1 LCKQRGLFIVQ
12 LISFMSAKRDYYE
25 ILGLDKSASEADIKS
40 AYRKAALKYHPDRN
54 KAADAEEKFK
64 EINEAYQVL
73 SDKQKRQTYDQFGHA
88 AFDPSSGMGGGAGP
102 FSGFDF
108 SGFGRA
114 DNQQGPFS
122 WSYTRGGDAGGGFDF
137 SDPFEI
143 FEQFFGSGFARAR
156 RPRYGINISFMEAVK
171 GTEKEITLEN
181 GKKKKI
187 KIPAGVDNGTR
198 IRFDDFDVSID
209 VGTHPRF
216 RRDNADVFVDE
227 QIPFSLAALGG
238 QLTVQTLNNGELK
251 LKIRPGTQSHTLIR
265 LRGEGIKRLRGRGV
279 GDMYVRLI
287 VKVPE
292 KLTREQKRILEEWKK
307 FED

>member
-1 LCKQRGLFIVQ
+1 
-12 LISFMSAKRDYYE
+12 MSAKRDYYE

-108 SGFGRA
+108 SGFSRA

-143 FEQFFGSGFARAR
+143 FEQFFGGGFARAR
-156 RPRYGINISFMEAVK
+156 RPRYGINISFMEAVQ

-216 RRDNADVFVDE
+216 KRDNADVFVDE

-238 QLTVQTLNNGELK
+238 QLTVQTLNGELK

-279 GDMYVRLI
+279 GDLYVRLI

-292 KLTREQKRILEEWKK
+292 KLTREQKKILEEWKK
-307 FED
+307 SEKN

>member
-1 LCKQRGLFIVQ
+1 
-12 LISFMSAKRDYYE
+12 MSAKRDYYE
-25 ILGLDKSASEADIKS
+25 ILGLDKSANEADIKS

-54 KAADAEEKFK
+54 KAADAEAKFK

-114 DNQQGPFS
+114 GNQQGPFS
-122 WSYTRGGDAGGGFDF
+122 WSSTRGGEAEGGFDF

-143 FEQFFGSGFARAR
+143 FEQFFGGGFARAR
-156 RPRYGINISFMEAVK
+156 RPRYGISISFMEAVK

-216 RRDNADVFVDE
+216 KRDNADVFVDE
-227 QIPFSLAALGG
+227 QIPFSLATLGG
-238 QLTVQTLNNGELK
+238 QLTVQTLGDELK
-251 LKIRPGTQSHTLIR
+251 IKIRPGTQSHTLIR
-265 LRGEGIKRLRGRGV
+265 LRGEGIKHLRGRGV

-287 VKVPE
+287 VQVPE
-292 KLTREQKRILEEWKK
+292 KLTREQKKLLEEWKK
-307 FED
+307 LEQD